1 MADSTVLLEIDGP
14 IARMRFNRPQ
24 VLNAISDE
32 MVADLLAALRAVQ
45 DDPAVRV
52 MVLSGAGRAFMA
64 GGDVEVFHAAGAR
77 APAVLER
84 LITPFH
90 EAIELMA
97 KLPFPVVASL
107 HGAVAGAG
115 VSMALAADLAVA
127 ADDATFTLAY
137 ARIGASPD
145 GSATWSLPRVVGLRK
160 ALEIALLADSFGAD
174 EALRLGLVN
183 RVVPASDLVAATNEL
198 AGRLSRG
205 PTRAYAGI
213 RGLMRASFD
222 NDLPTQMQAEAQ
234 GLIAAAATKDFAEG
248 VAAFVQK
255 RPAKFEGR

>member
-1 MADSTVLLEIDGP
+1 MAERTVLLEIDGP
-14 IARMRFNRPQ
+14 IARMRFNRPR
-24 VLNAISDE
+24 VLNAINDE
-32 MVADLLAALRAVQ
+32 MVADLNAALRVVQ

-64 GGDVEVFHAAGAR
+64 GGDVEVFHAAGAA

-97 KLPFPVVASL
+97 RLPFPVIASL

-115 VSMALAADLAVA
+115 VSMALAADLAIS
-127 ADDATFTLAY
+127 ADDASFTLAY

-160 ALEIALLADSFGAD
+160 ALEIALLAESLGAD

-183 RVVPASDLVAATNEL
+183 RLVPAADLVAATNEL
-198 AGRLSRG
+198 AERLARG
-205 PTRAYAGI
+205 PTRAYANI
-213 RGLMRASFD
+213 RALMRASLD
-222 NDLPTQMQAEAQ
+222 NDLATQMRAEGR
-234 GLIAAAATKDFAEG
+234 GLIAAAATRDFAEG
-248 VAAFVQK
+248 VAAFVEK
-255 RPAKFEGR
+255 RPAKFDGR

>member
-1 MADSTVLLEIDGP
+1 MAERTVLLEIDGP
-14 IARMRFNRPQ
+14 IARMRFNRPR
-24 VLNAISDE
+24 VLNAINDE
-32 MVADLLAALRAVQ
+32 MVADLNAALRVVQ

-64 GGDVEVFHAAGAR
+64 GGDVEVFHAAGAA

-97 KLPFPVVASL
+97 RLPFPVIASL

-115 VSMALAADLAVA
+115 VSMALAADLAIA
-127 ADDATFTLAY
+127 ADDASFTLAY

-160 ALEIALLADSFGAD
+160 ALEIALLAESLGAD

-183 RVVPASDLVAATNEL
+183 RLVPAADLVAATNEL
-198 AGRLSRG
+198 AERLARG
-205 PTRAYAGI
+205 PTRAYANI
-213 RGLMRASFD
+213 RALMRASLD
-222 NDLPTQMQAEAQ
+222 NDLATQMRAEGR
-234 GLIAAAATKDFAEG
+234 GLIAAAATRDFAEG
-248 VAAFVQK
+248 VAAFVGK
-255 RPAKFEGR
+255 RPAKFDGR

>member
-1 MADSTVLLEIDGP
+1 MAEATVLLEIDGP

-24 VLNAISDE
+24 VLNAINDE
-32 MVADLLAALRAVQ
+32 MVADLRAALRVVQ
-45 DDPAVRV
+45 DDPAIRV

-160 ALEIALLADSFGAD
+160 ALEIALLAESFGAD

-183 RVVPASDLVAATNEL
+183 RLVPASELAAATNEL
-198 AGRLSRG
+198 AGRLARG
-205 PTRAYAGI
+205 PTRAYASI
-213 RGLMRASFD
+213 RALMRESFD
-222 NDLPTQMQAEAQ
+222 NDLATQMRAEGR
-234 GLIAAAATKDFAEG
+234 GLIAAAATRDFAEG
-248 VAAFVQK
+248 VAAFVEK
-255 RPAKFEGR
+255 RPAKFDGR